1 MSETKKEQELRLL
14 PLREQP
20 AALEKAVAWFSSKRG
35 IPAEAYRESM
45 AACLAGGAAVPQWY
59 MLLDAAENIVGG
71 AGVIENDFHDRP
83 DLTPNVCAVYVEP
96 EWRCRGLAGMLLNG
110 IRADAAAQGIE
121 TLYLVTDHTSFYERY
136 GWCFL
141 TMGKGDDGSPA
152 RMYTIRTAD
161 E

>member
-1 MSETKKEQELRLL
+1 MSKIKKEQELRLL

-20 AALEKAVAWFSSKRG
+20 AALEKAVAWFSSKWG

-45 AACLAGGAAVPQWY
+45 AACLAGSTAVPQWY

-141 TMGKGDDGSPA
+141 TMVKGDYGCPP
-152 RMYTIRTAD
+152 RMYTIRTA
-161 E
+161 EE